1 MKPREIKIG
10 QRYNSYEIL
19 ELGHKKLDSGRS
31 VRTVKVECIH
41 CSNIKT
47 INLQT
52 VLYGECNCYCT
63 TNQKLVKGKKV
74 SPKRYFKNLRKNAS
88 RSSRGGVKE
97 FSITLDDIL
106 QKLEQQDGKCI
117 YSGMPVSFDD
127 GSLSV
132 DRRDS
137 SIGYTIDN
145 IQIVHRTVNYMK
157 NELPEETFLE
167 FCYAI
172 TTNSRFAFLSR

>member
-1 MKPREIKIG
+1 MKPREVKIN
-10 QRYNSYEIL
+10 QQYNSYKVL
-19 ELGHKKLDSGRS
+19 ELGHRNLDSGRS
-31 VRTVKVECIH
+31 VRTVTVECVH
-41 CSNIKT
+41 CSNTKT

-52 VLYGECNCYCT
+52 LLYGECNCYCT
-63 TNQKLVKGKKV
+63 TNQKLIKGKKV
-74 SPKRYFKNLRKNAS
+74 SPKRYFKNLKKNAS
-88 RSSRGGVKE
+88 RSNRGGVKE

-106 QKLEQQDGKCI
+106 QKLEQQGGKCI
-117 YSGMPVSFDD
+117 YSGVPVSFDD

-132 DRRDS
+132 DRKDN

-157 NELPEETFLE
+157 NEIPEETFLD

-172 TTNSRFAFLSR
+172 TNSRRAFLSR